1 MTRLLALATA
11 LLLAAASPAQPAGD
25 EESLRQAFLAAFNR
39 ERAEARAPA
48 LGLSRRLVTAAQQHA
63 DDISRR
69 ANLRTGPAD
78 QERMD
83 ERLHKEGYHSQRWTE
98 SVISSTE
105 EIGSVVRYWKRESG
119 DLYRQV
125 MDPDFREIGIGISEL
140 DGVPLY
146 TFLFAVPEESY
157 YESRTAD
164 LKDLRAVRQAI
175 LAKTNA
181 QRARAGARPLVA
193 NSLLDRAAQGHA
205 EDMLRRGYFAH

>member
-1 MTRLLALATA
+1 MKPCVRAGRSSWLRRAGSAVASKVRESYPFPLSFRWRMKMTRLLALATA

-125 MDPDFREIGIGISEL
+125 MDPDFREIGIG
-140 DGVPLY
+140 
-146 TFLFAVPEESY
+146 
-157 YESRTAD
+157 
-164 LKDLRAVRQAI
+164 
-175 LAKTNA
+175 
-181 QRARAGARPLVA
+181 
-193 NSLLDRAAQGHA
+193 
-205 EDMLRRGYFAH
+205 